1 MAVETLTENPKE
13 RFSWK
18 SGIAAVFCCLLWGSA
33 FPGIK
38 IGYRLF
44 AVASE
49 DIGTQILFAGFRFAL
64 AGVLVLIFGSF
75 KERRFLRVKR
85 ENVRKVLILGLFQT
99 VLQYMLFYIGLAHAS
114 GVKASI
120 IEGANVFMA
129 ILTASLVF
137 RMEKL
142 NLKKAAGCLVGF
154 LGVILVNVGGNG
166 LDTQM
171 SFLGEGLVLLST
183 VAYAISSVL
192 IKRYSQDENPV
203 ALSGWQF
210 LSGGLFLMV
219 CGLLA
224 GGKLRP
230 ESAGAGGILLYLA
243 FVSAAAYT
251 IWGILLKSCPVS
263 QVSIFGFMTPVF
275 GVLLSAVFLKEQD
288 QAFGVKGMAA
298 LALVC
303 IGIFMVNKNTADY
316 RIEE

>member
-1 MAVETLTENPKE
+1 M
-13 RFSWK
+13 
-18 SGIAAVFCCLLWGSA
+18 
-33 FPGIK
+33 
-38 IGYRLF
+38 
-44 AVASE
+44 
-49 DIGTQILFAGFRFAL
+49 
-64 AGVLVLIFGSF
+64 
-75 KERRFLRVKR
+75 
-85 ENVRKVLILGLFQT
+85 
-99 VLQYMLFYIGLAHAS
+99 
-114 GVKASI
+114 
-120 IEGANVFMA
+120 
-129 ILTASLVF
+129 
-137 RMEKL
+137 
-142 NLKKAAGCLVGF
+142 
-154 LGVILVNVGGNG
+154 
-166 LDTQM
+166 
-171 SFLGEGLVLLST
+171 LLST

-203 ALSGWQF
+203 ALRGWQF
-210 LSGGLFLMV
+210 LSGGLFLIV

-230 ESAGAGGILLYLA
+230 ESTGAGGILLYLA